1 MWDSFG
7 SLLVADRLLERMV
20 RKGIPV
26 DAIRLKAHVDR
37 VSSEFLTS
45 APR

>member
-1 MWDSFG
+1 MWDSLG
-7 SLLVADRLLERMV
+7 SLLVADRLLERMI

-26 DAIRLKAHVDR
+26 DAIRLKAHFDR
-37 VSSEFLTS
+37 VLNALLTS